1 MKMSYLEVFLSA
13 QCPVV
18 VLSVN
23 FYLLPKK
30 KKKKKKK
37 KGVHFVPRP
46 GSAILILYLLRPRPL
61 GGGGAGFSLYK
72 KAS

>member
-1 MKMSYLEVFLSA
+1 MHRSLSCEGRRLVKMSYLEVFLSA

-37 KGVHFVPRP
+37 KKLMRFDQGTD
-46 GSAILILYLLRPRPL
+46 PL
-61 GGGGAGFSLYK
+61 D
-72 KAS
+72 